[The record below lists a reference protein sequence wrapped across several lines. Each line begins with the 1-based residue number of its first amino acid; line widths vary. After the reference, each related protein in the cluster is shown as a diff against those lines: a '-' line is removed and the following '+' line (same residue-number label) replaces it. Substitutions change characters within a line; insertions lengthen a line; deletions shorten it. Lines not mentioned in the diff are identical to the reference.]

1 MTSRPLC
8 IVAILA
14 VAVALTA
21 PPAATPCSIPLHL
34 RQLGGKLTAADLALI
49 AMGHN
54 HGDQIAYHLAAPAHC
69 VNGMADIFPCH
80 DVDLLANVPFS
91 EMGGGGG
98 NDIWGWVDPV
108 TGAEIAIVGR
118 TNGTS
123 FVDLSDPVAPVYL
136 GNLPT
141 RTGESVWRGV
151 KVYADHVFVVSD
163 YNGAHGMQVF
173 DLTHLRSVGNPPET
187 FTPDAVYDGFGR
199 SHNIVMNEETG
210 YAYATGSDS
219 CSGGLHMIDVR
230 NPRQPSFV
238 GCYAEDGYTHDAQC
252 VVYRGPDT
260 RYTGHEIC
268 FASNEDTVTVVD
280 VTNKA
285 QPVRLSRVGYEGYG
299 YIHQGWLTE
308 GQAYFIQ
315 DDELDEI
322 NYGHNTRTYVWDV
335 SNLRAIRLIGRHS
348 APGQAI
354 DHNQF
359 ITGPYDYQAHYL
371 RGLRVLRLDDL
382 PSATLVEAAYLDT
395 YPEGDGNSF
404 GGAWGTY
411 PFFPSKIVLVN
422 DMNRGLFVTRPLV
435 VSLDL
440 EGSCPGAV
448 NLTASGLTAKGEVGI
463 FRGDRIG
470 TGSIPAG
477 VCAGTKTGL
486 AGLTPVRVVKAGP
499 DGTLT
504 VQGDLMGK
512 ACGSYVEAVDLTTC
526 RVSNVDRLP

>member
-1 MTSRPLC
+1 MTRPLC

-21 PPAATPCSIPLHL
+21 PPTATACSVPLHL
-34 RQLGGKLTAADLALI
+34 RQLGGTLSATDLALI

-54 HGDQIAYHLAAPAHC
+54 HNAQIPYHLEGPARC
-69 VNGMADIFPCH
+69 INGMADIFPCH
-80 DVDLLANVPFS
+80 DVDLLSHLSFP
-91 EMGGGGG
+91 EIGGGGG

-118 TNGTS
+118 SNGTS
-123 FVDLSDPVAPVYL
+123 FVDLSDPMAPVYL

-141 RTGESVWRGV
+141 RTGDSVWRGV
-151 KVYADHVFVVSD
+151 KVYANHVFVVSD
-163 YNGAHGMQVF
+163 YNGSHGMQVF
-173 DLTHLRSVGNPPET
+173 DLTHLRSIANPPET
-187 FTPDAVYDGFGR
+187 FTPDALYNQFGR

-210 YAYATGSDS
+210 YAYATGSDT
-219 CSGGLHMIDVR
+219 CNGGLHMIDVH
-230 NPRQPSFV
+230 NPRQPTFA
-238 GCYAEDGYTHDAQC
+238 GCYSDDGYTHDAQC
-252 VVYRGPDT
+252 VVYRGPDK

-280 VTNKA
+280 VTDKA
-285 QPVRLSRVGYEGYG
+285 APVRLSRVGYEGSG

-308 GQAYFIQ
+308 GQGYFIQ
-315 DDELDEI
+315 DDELDELDF
-322 NYGHNTRTYVWDV
+322 GHNTRTYVWNV
-335 SNLRAIRLIGRHS
+335 SNLQQIKLIGRHS

-382 PSATLVEAAYLDT
+382 PSATLVEAGYLDT

-411 PFFPSKIVLVN
+411 PFFPSHIVLVN
-422 DMNRGLFVTRPLV
+422 DMNRGLFVTQPRV
-435 VSLDL
+435 VSMAV
-440 EGSCPGAV
+440 EGTCPGSIK
-448 NLTASGLTAKGEVGI
+448 LTASGLKANAKVSL
-463 FRGDRIG
+463 FRGEGIG
-470 TGSIPAG
+470 TDALPAG
-477 VCAGTKTGL
+477 ACSGKKTGL
-486 AGLTPVRVVKAGP
+486 DGLKPIQVAKAGP

-504 VQGDLMGK
+504 LDRDVMGG
-512 ACGSYVEAVDLTTC
+512 ACGAYVEIVDLESC
-526 RVSNVDRLP
+526 RVSNVARVP